1 MTTYTIYKDMKPIL
15 THKHWILMA
24 IIAVVGGIAAAVVA
38 TVFHAPIWCLVLVCC
53 TLVGI
58 IAVREHALVL
68 RHESSGK

>member
-1 MTTYTIYKDMKPIL
+1 MKPIL
-15 THKHWILMA
+15 SHKHWILMA
-24 IIAVVGGIAAAVVA
+24 IIGLVGGIAALVAA

-68 RHESSGK
+68 RHESRRK